1 MEKYL
6 NVLMPV
12 ANELGLEIVEAN
24 LVSRDLLELSISRLD
39 FGTIDLDTV
48 RLAAEK
54 FGEAINFDI
63 GLDVG
68 SAGAERLVRPEH
80 YHSLLNQY
88 VLIKFKNPIKNADY
102 VEGLVLELLDNAIR
116 VSYRQMHAT
125 KEIEID
131 LENIDYLRLAVKV

>member
-6 NVLMPV
+6 NVLMPI
-12 ANELGLEIVEAN
+12 ATELGLEIVEAN

-39 FGTIDLDTV
+39 FGTTDLDTV
-48 RLAAEK
+48 R
-54 FGEAINFDI
+54 
-63 GLDVG
+63 LDVG

-80 YHSLLNQY
+80 YHSLLDQY
-88 VLIKFKNPIKNADY
+88 ILIKFKNPIKNADY
-102 VEGLVLELLDNAIR
+102 VEGLVLELSDSAIR
-116 VSYRQMHAT
+116 ISYRQMHAT